1 MDSMAGR
8 LPTRGELLW
17 LGCGLAACVVAT
29 AVFSCAPEVL
39 LRRPIPLSA
48 AYRAKSHD
56 PFADTQTVTE
66 DLPGE
71 RSHSAKLTPRVF
83 GAVLLAAARVTGQH
97 PYLPATLFGF
107 VFLLSGLV
115 VGQRLTS
122 ERMLGL
128 TLGLTYAGL
137 YAAADCFSMNLGP
150 KPFDGVALGLVG
162 LVTMALP
169 HPWLTAATAFL
180 ALWTDER
187 AAVALGL
194 VAVLVAAW
202 PAASGR
208 QRASMWAAL
217 LAAAIAYA
225 ITRAATALACGWA
238 PPDFSDVLVLR
249 GSRPTPIA
257 TYLVTYWNIGAWLCC
272 EGAWCLVGFAIWRLW
287 QTGRTFFAA
296 VFAAAAVA
304 AVASCF
310 VVLDVSRAASYAF
323 PLIPAAYAVLAADPE
338 GRRLLL
344 PLAAAAAGITLLAPN
359 FEVVIGYTV
368 RYILPLLP
376 RLLS

>member
-1 MDSMAGR
+1 MDAMAGR
-8 LPTRGELLW
+8 FSTLDDWRW
-17 LGCGLAACVVAT
+17 LGGGLAACVVAT
-29 AVFSCAPEVL
+29 AVFSCAPEL
-39 LRRPIPLSA
+39 LIGRPIPLTP
-48 AYRAKSHD
+48 AYEAKSHN
-56 PFADTQTVTE
+56 PFADTTTVPE
-66 DLPGE
+66 PRPGE

-83 GAVLLAAARVTGQH
+83 GAMLLAAARMTGQH
-97 PYLPATLFGF
+97 PYLPATVFGL

-115 VGQRLTS
+115 VGKRLTGG
-122 ERMLGL
+122 RTLGF

-150 KPFDGVALGLVG
+150 KPFDGVAIGLLG

-169 HPWLTAATAFL
+169 HPWLTATTAFL

-194 VAVLVAAW
+194 VALLVAAW

-208 QRASMWAAL
+208 QRAGMWAAL
-217 LAAAIAYA
+217 AAAAIAYA
-225 ITRAATALACGWA
+225 ITRAAAALACGWA

-249 GSRPTPIA
+249 GSRPTPVA
-257 TYLVTYWNIGAWLCC
+257 TYLATYWNIGAWLCC
-272 EGAWCLVGFAIWRLW
+272 EGGWCLVGFAIWRLW

-323 PLIPAAYAVLAADPE
+323 PLIPAAYAVLAADPD
-338 GRRLLL
+338 GRRLLP

-359 FEVVIGYTV
+359 FEVVVGYTV

-376 RLLS
+376 RLLA